1 MDFEVQYENNSTSN
15 YLVLRPKTDREIINY
30 QTQMLLNNKIDG
42 ILDFN
47 INYIK
52 DNWNC
57 YYDITSKYTLESFLL
72 RKHFSRDEFLLTL
85 RMIINNIINLKN
97 YLLYDSNIL
106 LDENYIYIEPESMI
120 IYFVYIPF
128 QNCENNLKDFF
139 TKLIVKLIKF
149 QNENSDNYIQ
159 KILEVIKSDL
169 FNLKSLKHLIESLL
183 GDEIKTHGATIK
195 ESLKFDIPNVKVD
208 KPVLEKKSA
217 ARGNVKI
224 PGVHDEKKQT
234 KQVLKTLYL
243 NFKSKIAHDIK
254 KNNCDEY
261 SQEPITELAHVNYH
275 GETEIIIKP
284 KAEGTPQ
291 LKEKDGEEVI
301 KIDKESV
308 LIGRMESFVD
318 YVINSTAIGKI
329 HAEIMNEKGTFYVMD
344 CNSRNGTYINGVRV
358 VPNTKVRV
366 NKNDELRF
374 ANKEFILV
382 Y

>member
-1 MDFEVQYENNSTSN
+1 MDFEVQYENDSTSN

-97 YLLYDSNIL
+97 YLLYDNNIL

-120 IYFVYIPF
+120 IYFIYIPF
-128 QNCENNLKDFF
+128 HNCENNLKDFF

-149 QNENSDNYIQ
+149 QNEDSDNYIQ

-183 GDEIKTHGATIK
+183 GDEIKTHGAPIK

-208 KPVLEKKSA
+208 KPVPGKKSA

-224 PGVHDEKKQT
+224 PGIHDEKKQT

-243 NFKSKIAHDIK
+243 NFKSKIAQDRK

-261 SQEPITELAHVNYH
+261 NQEPISELAHVNYH

-284 KAEGTPQ
+284 KAEDTPQ